1 MRMWLCDPRILC
13 QKHLCGE
20 HVEMHM
26 FLGTLKKNKKIDGF
40 LKNNLFQPRMLFKR
54 HEDLKEEM
62 IRRGY
67 NHQSDMCLTECF
79 CVLDLPV
86 EKQYWEVDRDAA
98 LKDLLSRCPEC
109 RKRYDELAISSAPAS
124 TAIAAS

>member
-26 FLGTLKKNKKIDGF
+26 FLGTLKKGKKIDGF
-40 LKNNLFQPRMLFKR
+40 LNNNLFQPRFLFQR
-54 HEDLKEEM
+54 HEDLKNEM
-62 IRRGY
+62 IKRGY
-67 NHQSDMCLTECF
+67 NHNSNMCEEECG
-79 CVLDLPV
+79 CVLDLPQ
-86 EKQYWEVDRDAA
+86 EKQYWEVDKDAA

-109 RKRYDELAISSAPAS
+109 RKNFDSLSPNVPV
-124 TAIAAS
+124 